1 MKHMG
6 WSWADLCA
14 TPADVVA
21 ELVVLLNE
29 AARQAA
35 LDAGD
40 PEFAR

>member
-6 WSWADLCA
+6 WSWQELAA
-14 TPADVVA
+14 TPADLVA

-29 AARQAA
+29 AARQTA

-40 PEFAR
+40 PEFER